1 MRDASKRRSER
12 LRVRKLCRGCEDGA
26 CVWWGGVRG
35 IEGKGLRARGVHR
48 KFGKG
53 ATKDAIKSAGTIGG
67 NVAWVDGKGWD
78 CLVAYLAT

>member
-1 MRDASKRRSER
+1 M
-12 LRVRKLCRGCEDGA
+12 
-26 CVWWGGVRG
+26 RG

-53 ATKDAIKSAGTIGG
+53 ATKDAIAIKSAGTIGG